1 MINFTK
7 EYKKLFE
14 YSGSPGLTKS
24 RELLLNET
32 FYSNMTVVEVGV
44 FEGNFSVHL
53 LEKNPKK
60 LYLIDPW
67 LNSDNSK
74 DKHYLVEKGK
84 LDQKLFD
91 SIKFDVYKKFKNYD
105 NVKIISMSSQKSVR
119 LFQNKELDWV
129 YLDARHYYNGILED
143 LNIWFP
149 KIKINGFLCGDNFE
163 FHGKHNYGI
172 IQAVHEF
179 CDSKKLLDRD
189 KIYEFENKIVKI
201 IGNQFYI
208 KKI

>member
-7 EYKKLFE
+7 EYK
-14 YSGSPGLTKS
+14 
-24 RELLLNET
+24 
-32 FYSNMTVVEVGV
+32 
-44 FEGNFSVHL
+44 
-53 LEKNPKK
+53 
-60 LYLIDPW
+60 
-67 LNSDNSK
+67 
-74 DKHYLVEKGK
+74 
-84 LDQKLFD
+84 KLFD

-129 YLDARHYYNGILED
+129 YLDVRHYYNGILED

-163 FHGKHNYGI
+163 FHAKHNYGI